1 MMISPNCCT
10 RFLSSKNFTEL
21 LSNPIFASIVSIIGV
36 AVVHYIFIN
45 LYYLICVPSGF
56 TAIIWNIVS
65 LGSPFCYAINT
76 IQYKLAENY
85 VIIWTGAVMA
95 VVGWFASK
103 VKLKY

>member
-1 MMISPNCCT
+1 MTYTDFYTNLFYSM
-10 RFLSSKNFTEL
+10 NFSDL
-21 LSNPIFASIVSIIGV
+21 LSNPIFASLASIILV
-36 AVVHYIFIN
+36 AVVHYIFVN
-45 LYYLICVPSGF
+45 LYYLLCVPSGF

-95 VVGWFASK
+95 ALAWFASK
-103 VKLKY
+103 VKLNY